1 MKIEPKVT
9 IIITILFLCATIMV
23 ILFNNDNRTIL
34 QESSGQICCKNIQSN
49 VKNNAM
55 LNGTMQ
61 LTSAKGY
68 VVSLQENKGA
78 NFTWIAFGKWN
89 ASRINPN
96 QTSFD
101 AKFNMIKDDSSES
114 HKYRITN
121 FTLTDSSSNPVS
133 ITFNGT
139 ANIRLDSTV
148 LHDVPISLRIM
159 DTGGEQQTIKIWIN
173 PLAVQNHFGDTP
185 IYGTVSKLVH

>member
-1 MKIEPKVT
+1 MKIAHKLT
-9 IIITILFLCATIMV
+9 IIITILFLCATNMV
-23 ILFNNDNRTIL
+23 ILFNNDDRTLL

-49 VKNNAM
+49 MKNNSM

-89 ASRINPN
+89 ASRVNPN

-121 FTLTDSSSNPVS
+121 FTQTNRSSNPAS

-139 ANIRLDSTV
+139 ANLRLDNTV
-148 LHDVPISLRIM
+148 LQVPISIRIM

>member
-1 MKIEPKVT
+1 MKIARKLT
-9 IIITILFLCATIMV
+9 IIITILFLCATNMV
-23 ILFNNDNRTIL
+23 ILFNNDDRTLL

-49 VKNNAM
+49 MKNNSM

-89 ASRINPN
+89 ASRVNPN

-121 FTLTDSSSNPVS
+121 FTQTNRSSNPAS

-139 ANIRLDSTV
+139 ANLRLDNTV
-148 LHDVPISLRIM
+148 LQVPISIRIM

>member
-1 MKIEPKVT
+1 MKIAHKLT
-9 IIITILFLCATIMV
+9 IIITILFLCATNMV
-23 ILFNNDNRTIL
+23 ILFNNDDRTLL

-49 VKNNAM
+49 MKNNSM

-61 LTSAKGY
+61 LTSANGY

-89 ASRINPN
+89 ASRVNPN

-121 FTLTDSSSNPVS
+121 FTQTNRSSNPAS

-139 ANIRLDSTV
+139 ANLRLDNTV
-148 LHDVPISLRIM
+148 LQVPISIRIM